1 MTRRFAPLLFVILL
15 LGGCAEIVTDILE
28 YGSVLV
34 EARRRSG
41 EPVPGVSLTLYTG
54 ARVMAY
60 GTTGADGNLK
70 FENLPPDGFGVYAE
84 PPEGYARPETL
95 LGGPSTIS
103 VSGLALEEGGQRTVT
118 FTYLKIGPG
127 AISVRLTGP
136 DGTPVPGIA
145 MTLYRPTGPER
156 EAVSDAQG
164 SALFDAVPFGS
175 WGIALYPPRGFLDWD
190 EPTPF
195 RDGIA
200 IEEGSS
206 ESVAFALE
214 RCQGTV
220 EARVSDRAGAPVEG
234 HPVQLY
240 DADGVLDDGV
250 TGADGI
256 HSFGPLSCWDVGL
269 RLGRLVPWTHE
280 EGRGRSFH
288 DGIRV
293 TRGSLQTFDF
303 EVVRC
308 TGTIRVR
315 VQDAGGQ
322 PVPGAGLSFF
332 TSERAVAQGVTDG
345 TGAFAISDAGCGV
358 EYGVSIQPP
367 PGFSVQEGRG
377 FSFFDG
383 IVVREGGEALVT
395 FRLTSG

>member
-1 MTRRFAPLLFVILL
+1 MTHRSAALLVMVLA

-41 EPVPGVSLTLYTG
+41 EPVPGVRLTLYTG
-54 ARVMAY
+54 ARVMGY
-60 GTTGADGNLK
+60 GTTGADGDFE

-103 VSGLALEEGGQRTVT
+103 VAGLALEEGAQRTVT

-127 AISVRLTGP
+127 AISVRLTGA
-136 DGTPVPGIA
+136 DGAPVPGIA

-156 EAVSDAQG
+156 EVVSDAQG

-175 WGIALYPPRGFLDWD
+175 WGIALYPPRGFLDWG
-190 EPTPF
+190 EQPPF
-195 RDGIA
+195 RDGIP

-206 ESVAFALE
+206 ESVAFTLE

-220 EARVSDRAGAPVEG
+220 EARVSDPRGGPVEG
-234 HPVQLY
+234 FPVQLY
-240 DADGVLDDGV
+240 DADGVLEDGV
-250 TGADGI
+250 TGADGVR
-256 HSFGPLSCWDVGL
+256 SFGSLPCWDVGL

-280 EGRGRSFH
+280 EGRGKSFH
-288 DGIRV
+288 DGIRI
-293 TRGSLQTFDF
+293 TRGSLQAFDF

-315 VQDAGGQ
+315 VHDVEGL

-345 TGAFAISDAGCGV
+345 AGTFAIFDAGCGV
-358 EYGVSIQPP
+358 EYGVSIEPP
-367 PGFSVQEGRG
+367 PGFSVQAGRG